1 MEKKEVLSFN
11 RQMSRIYSLVIL
23 NVMVFIGA
31 LILNY
36 YCLNNNKFLYTGLA
50 LNLIA
55 LILFKPWTL
64 MRQVRELFACKR
76 MLEDITK
83 TKVGKNYV

>member
-11 RQMSRIYSLVIL
+11 RHLSRIYSLVIL
-23 NVMVFIGA
+23 NVMIFVGA

-36 YCLNNNKFLYTGLA
+36 CCFNNNKLLYTGLA

-55 LILFKPWTL
+55 LILFKPWTI
-64 MRQVRELFACKR
+64 MRGIRELFACQR
-76 MLEDITK
+76 MLEEL
-83 TKVGKNYV
+83 TKVKKE